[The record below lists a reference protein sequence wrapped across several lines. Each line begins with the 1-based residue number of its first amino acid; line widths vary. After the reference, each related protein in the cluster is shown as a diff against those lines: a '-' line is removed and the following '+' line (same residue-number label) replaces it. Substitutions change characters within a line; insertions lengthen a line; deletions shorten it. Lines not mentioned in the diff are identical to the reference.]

1 MLQNSFTSEYLTVK
15 QVAELTGKPIST
27 LKDRCLKN
35 KYICKQIIGNGGK
48 QYEILVSS
56 LEPELQEKI
65 YKTESIGGETCC
77 QSLNPSCKAP
87 VSLVYTNCKS
97 IGSNQII
104 NGNFLHVQQSS
115 TPVFIDYSLS
125 DTTSGSIVEPNNT
138 PISLVSKVVPEKAK
152 KLALAKVD
160 LLNHWEAFR
169 NGIKNKKQADT
180 DFIETYNS
188 KVLSLK
194 LYTIIGKVSKASL
207 YRWKK
212 ELQDNNGDYMSLIPN
227 YKYGC
232 ESEIETSLSD
242 REQKAILDLMLRPN
256 KMSLGK
262 AYSMVAYCFNRVGEQ
277 ICSISSYRRFVNK
290 YIRNNYDN
298 WMLLREG
305 RKALLDKVAPY
316 IKRKAALLEVGDV
329 LVADGNVL
337 DFQVLNPFNGKPC
350 RATLVVYMDWKS
362 WDIAGYEIMLTEN
375 TQCIASALRNAII
388 KLGKIPKIC
397 YQDNGRAF
405 RGTFFTGTN
414 SLEECGFYGLF
425 GKLGITPVFAKPYNG
440 RAKIVERFFKEFTE
454 SFSKIMNSY
463 IGNCIDNKPAYM
475 KRNEEFH
482 KKIHS
487 GYIPTIAETKM
498 YLNAWLEFHRSH
510 ICPNDKSKTI
520 GEVFDAGKGEG
531 VNLDLLDDLM
541 MAEEIRTIQ
550 RNGIRM
556 FNTWYYSNELYGI
569 NDKVIVKYSLLDITK
584 VRIYSTKG
592 EFICV
597 AEMIKEVHPMA
608 EYLGDNNDVYSLQ
621 QALKMQKKA
630 VETTMKK
637 AKKVISSRLANQVQ
651 LIEQKQVKELK
662 NATPKKVYKIDC
674 YSQITEPENKQYNIF

>member
-15 QVAELTGKPIST
+15 QVAELTGKSIAT
-27 LKDRCLKN
+27 LKRYCKSN
-35 KYICKQIIGNGGK
+35 KYICRLITGKRGGNSGK

-65 YKTESIGGETCC
+65 YQTQFFGGNDCC
-77 QSLNPSCKAP
+77 HNLNLNCCDAP
-87 VSLVYTNCKS
+87 VSLNKDL
-97 IGSNQII
+97 IGSNQTSSS
-104 NGNFLHVQQSS
+104 NLHVI
-115 TPVFIDYSLS
+115 TTAPVFLDNSLRN
-125 DTTSGSIVEPNNT
+125 TSGSIVEKNNT
-138 PISLVSKVVPEKAK
+138 PISLVPKAVPEKAK
-152 KLALAKVD
+152 NLALAKVD

-180 DFIETYNS
+180 DFLELYNS

-194 LYTIIGKVSKASL
+194 LYTIVGKVSKASL

-212 ELQDNNGDYMSLIPN
+212 ELKEHNGDYMSLIPN

-232 ESEIETSLSD
+232 ESEIETSLTD

-262 AYSMVAYCFNRVGEQ
+262 AYSIIAYCFNRVGEQ
-277 ICSISSYRRFVNK
+277 ISSISSYRRFVDK
-290 YIRNNYDN
+290 YKRNNFDN
-298 WMLLREG
+298 WIHLREG

-316 IKRKAALLEVGDV
+316 IKRNAALLEVGDV

-337 DFQVLNPFNGKPC
+337 DFQVIDPFKGKPC

-388 KLGKIPKIC
+388 KLGKTPKIC

-405 RGTFFTGTN
+405 RGTFFTGSN
-414 SLEECGFYGLF
+414 SFEECGFYGLF

-454 SFSKIMNSY
+454 SFSKMMNSY
-463 IGNCIDNKPAYM
+463 VGNSIDNKPAYM

-487 GYIPTIAETKM
+487 GYIPTIEETKM
-498 YLNAWLEFHRSH
+498 YLDAWLEFHRSH
-510 ICPNDKSKTI
+510 ICPNDKTKTI

-556 FNTWYYSNELYGI
+556 FNTWYYSNKLYGI
-569 NDKVIVKYSLLDITK
+569 NDKVVVKYSLLDITK
-584 VRIYSTKG
+584 VRVYSQKG
-592 EFICV
+592 EFICS

-608 EYLGDNNDVYSLQ
+608 EYLGDNNDVYSLH
-621 QALKMQKKA
+621 QALKTQKKA
-630 VETTMKK
+630 AELTMKK
-637 AKKVISSRLANQVQ
+637 SKKVISSRLANQVQ
-651 LIEQKQVKELK
+651 LIEQKQTKKLK
-662 NATPKKVYKIDC
+662 DATPKKVYKIDC